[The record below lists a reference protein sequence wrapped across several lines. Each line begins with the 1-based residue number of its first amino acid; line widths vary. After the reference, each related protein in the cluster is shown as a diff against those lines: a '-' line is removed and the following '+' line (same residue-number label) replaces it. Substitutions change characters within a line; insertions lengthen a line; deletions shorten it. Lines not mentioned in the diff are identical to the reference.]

1 MRIPRG
7 PIDNPD
13 VIDQRGASP
22 IDYPLDYPPVNAPSE
37 ADREVD
43 DRPSWDGVSPVVL
56 KSDAKRAVHATLAL
70 SGAVAIGA
78 FFLGRASVSSTRTV
92 RRKRRSW

>member
-7 PIDNPD
+7 PIENPD

-22 IDYPLDYPPVNAPSE
+22 IDYPLDSPPVNAPPDV
-37 ADREVD
+37 DRDAD
-43 DRPSWDGVSPVVL
+43 DRPSWDGVSPIVL

-70 SGAVAIGA
+70 SGVVAIGA
-78 FFLGRASVSSTRTV
+78 FLLGRASVATTRTV
-92 RRKRRSW
+92 KRKRRSW